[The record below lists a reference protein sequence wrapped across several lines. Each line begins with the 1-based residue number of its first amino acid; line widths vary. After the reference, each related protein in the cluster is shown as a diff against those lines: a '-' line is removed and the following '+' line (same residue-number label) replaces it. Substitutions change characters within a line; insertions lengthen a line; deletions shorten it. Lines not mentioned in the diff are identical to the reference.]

1 MHVYDGDETK
11 VGIVAVQ
18 TRNYGLIIVIQCKMQ
33 RAKEAAS
40 TLNSRNYRLSVR
52 ENSPNKLKVAGV
64 VVGAV
69 VGDQ

>member
-1 MHVYDGDETK
+1 MSKGGGKYR
-11 VGIVAVQ
+11 I
-18 TRNYGLIIVIQCKMQ
+18 
-33 RAKEAAS
+33 
-40 TLNSRNYRLSVR
+40 SRHYRLSVR